1 MTDRNLL
8 TIVISFFRLTDCDL
22 TDQQCEV
29 VASVLQSS
37 NCSLREL
44 DLSRNHLQDS
54 GLKLLCAGLKSPNC
68 GVNIL
73 RFEFHIHSVK

>member
-1 MTDRNLL
+1 
-8 TIVISFFRLTDCDL
+8 
-22 TDQQCEV
+22 

-37 NCSLREL
+37 NSSLREL
-44 DLSRNHLQDS
+44 DLSNNHLQDS

-73 RFEFHIHSVK
+73 RFEFDFHSLINVKNNVCINIYYGAVECMNLIG